1 MNKEQI
7 LHLRMDKN
15 LYKQL
20 KRYADRNDEGIAS
33 VSARKAIKLFL
44 RENKTS

>member
-1 MNKEQI
+1 MDKKEQV

-20 KRYADRNDEGIAS
+20 KRYADRNDEGLVS
-33 VSARKAIKLFL
+33 MSARKAIKLFL
-44 RENKTS
+44 QDNK